1 MHYIYILP
9 VTLIIKGECR
19 ELIIG
24 LHLFRS
30 TIMLHSAFGQGGAE
44 AAWSTTH
51 AQVQV
56 IYHIL
61 NIEPV

>member
-1 MHYIYILP
+1 
-9 VTLIIKGECR
+9 
-19 ELIIG
+19 
-24 LHLFRS
+24 
-30 TIMLHSAFGQGGAE
+30 MLHSAFGQGGAE